1 MRAVEQVRQLAL
13 TGRLLAAIERAG
25 VALDRETLA
34 PAHRAELLEWRAF
47 CLATTGQ
54 PALADADTQALYV
67 LARTLPR
74 DAAVRSWSLRRR
86 AFQLARAGRLQESMA
101 TARKAHGMA
110 RRSGDPWLL
119 GQCLTRLATAMMSAR
134 HDLAHSAELA
144 AQAAG
149 IYRSI
154 GDTAMH
160 ARALMTQANVLASAG
175 RATECDDLLRQALA
189 LARECG
195 DSDTVGN
202 CLNLLTFHEP
212 DAARVLQL
220 YREAEE
226 AFDQVDG
233 GQSPLFI
240 IGNRAE
246 TYQELGLFRLAAR
259 LARKTVQG
267 ARERGSLE
275 DEIIFCWG
283 LLIPIELEL
292 RRGEAVRAAAA
303 EAARIGQG
311 FELVE
316 FAGAASATAGRL
328 ALLEGRYAEAARL
341 LQRGIDEV
349 ESLDSAMAMG
359 YVPYLV
365 QAWLAAGRPAKA
377 LAASRHGVAL
387 HGALGL
393 AKLNGMRPDA
403 LWWRHCQA
411 LRARGGRRNLHEA
424 DEALVRA
431 YGYVVSTVA
440 SLSDEGLRRN
450 ALNKLDERRE
460 IVLAWMERARER
472 GLPQAE
478 REAHLAGAA
487 NLREPF
493 QRLVDTGL
501 RMNELRSAAE
511 LADFLVDEATE
522 LSGAER
528 VLLVLD
534 DPAQGL
540 HLAGSLLP
548 HGDDE
553 AALLRALTPW
563 LDEARQTRAVRL
575 RHGPEGAE
583 PLDQRSCIVA
593 PLLAGSRVT
602 GFLYADI
609 EGAFGRFHEADRDL
623 LGMLAAQGA
632 VALENARWGE
642 SLEAQVAERTAEA
655 RAAQAAA
662 EQRAAELAV
671 INSIQQGIAGKLD
684 FQGIVEMVG
693 IRLREVMRS
702 DDMGI
707 VWVEHASRT
716 LRHLYVVEHGRRL
729 NLPDI
734 VAPDTPKGRARWA
747 EFLAKCEPS
756 VANTPNEMVGDIV
769 PGTDMALSS
778 VDVPMVVAGRRVGGI
793 DFENHEREHAFS
805 DADVRLLST
814 IATSLG
820 VALQSAELFDQTQRL
835 LKQTEQR
842 NAEMTVI
849 SRIQQGVAAERDV
862 QAIAELAGRA
872 LAEELGVHDVGIR
885 WFDRE
890 RGQVHFLYE
899 VEHGVRMHFAP
910 QPMRGDWAEIDARRE
925 PVLRHTAAEVAAAGV
940 MPGTDAALSS
950 LRVPIVG
957 GDRVLGYVVVE
968 SFEREH
974 AFGDDDV
981 RLLATV
987 GATLGV
993 ALENARL
1000 FADNQRRA
1008 GESAA
1013 LAEVGREMSSMLDIG
1028 QVMDRIAHH
1037 ACELLGAASSAV
1049 FVPQAAAAGEEP
1061 VFRALVAKGDIAKQ
1075 LMDTDIVPGEGI
1087 VGGAI
1092 ASGRGELVNDAARD
1106 ARAVPI
1112 AGTPEDDSEEE
1123 RLMVA
1128 PLMAG
1133 GRAIGA
1139 LAVWRT
1145 GGDPFS
1151 TQALEFLTGLSM
1163 AAAVAL
1169 RNAQLFNDAR
1179 EARAQAE
1186 AANEAKSAFLATMSH
1201 EIRTPMNAVI
1211 GMSGLLLD
1219 TPLTP
1224 EQRDY
1229 ASTIRDSGDAL
1240 LTIIN
1245 DILDFSKI
1253 EAGRMDIES
1262 QPFDLRECV
1271 ESALDLV
1278 ATRAAEKHLDLAY
1291 VYDEGGAEVPA
1302 AVRGDVTRLRQV
1314 LLNLLSNAVKF
1325 TERGEVVLTVAA
1337 GVAERRPKA
1346 VELRFEVRDT
1356 GIGLSQDG
1364 LARLFQSFSQAD
1376 TSTTRKYGGTGLGL
1390 AISKRLAELM
1400 GGRIWAHSDGP
1411 GRGARFGFT
1420 VVVPLAELPA
1430 AGRRSFIGTQPALQ
1444 GLRLL
1449 VVDDNATN
1457 RRVLALQTAKWGMV
1471 PQDTAVPE
1479 DALRWVQ
1486 QGQSFDLAIVDMHM
1500 PGMDGLELAR
1510 ALHAVAP
1517 KLPLVL
1523 FSSLGRKEAG
1533 DTEGHFA
1540 AYLAK
1545 PLRQSQLYDTLVE
1558 LLVREA
1564 VPRAPGT
1571 RAQPRLDAQL
1581 ARRHPL
1587 RILLAEDNV
1596 VNQKLALR
1604 LLSQMGYRADLA
1616 SNGIEAVESVE
1627 RQTYDLVLMDVQM
1640 PELDGLE
1647 ATRRITARW
1656 PAAGRPRIVAMTANA
1671 MQGDR
1676 EICLA
1681 AGMDDYLTKPIR
1693 VDDLV
1698 QALLHTSPRT
1708 ATAPLR

>member
-1 MRAVEQVRQLAL
+1 MPRRSAPLRNTRSTTPAGVAAAPTHASPAGAQAVEQVRQLAL

-25 VALDRETLA
+25 TALEREAVT
-34 PAHRAELLEWRAF
+34 PAQRAELLDWRAD
-47 CLATTGQ
+47 CLAGTGR
-54 PALADADTQALYV
+54 PELADADSQALDD
-67 LARTLPR
+67 LARSRPR
-74 DAAVRSWSLRRR
+74 DATVQAWALHRR
-86 AFQLARAGRLQESMA
+86 AIALTRAGRRQDSMA
-101 TARKAHGMA
+101 TARQAHEMA
-110 RRSGDPWLL
+110 RASGDPWLL
-119 GQCLTRLATAMMSAR
+119 GRCLTRLASAMGNAR
-134 HDLAHSAELA
+134 QDLAHAAELA
-144 AQAAG
+144 AEAAG

-154 GDTAMH
+154 GATAMY
-160 ARALMTQANVLASAG
+160 ARALEAQANVLALAG
-175 RATECDDLLRQALA
+175 RAAECDDVARQALA
-189 LARECG
+189 LARQCG
-195 DSDTVGN
+195 DSDTVGSM
-202 CLNLLTFHEP
+202 LNLLTFHEP
-212 DAARVLQL
+212 DAARILQL

-226 AFDQVDG
+226 AFDQIDG

-267 ARERGSLE
+267 ARERGSRE
-275 DEIIFCWG
+275 DEFCWG

-303 EAARIGQG
+303 EASRISEG
-311 FELVE
+311 FELAE
-316 FAGAASATAGRL
+316 YAGAASATAGRL

-349 ESLDSAMAMG
+349 EALDNAMAMG

-365 QAWLAAGRPAKA
+365 QAWLAANRPAKA

-387 HGALGL
+387 HRAHGL

-411 LRARGGRRNLHEA
+411 LRARGGRRNLKEA

-460 IVLAWMERARER
+460 IVLAWIERARER

-511 LADFLVDEATE
+511 LAEFLVDEATE

-534 DPAQGL
+534 DAAGPK
-540 HLAGSLLP
+540 LAGSLLP
-548 HGDDE
+548 HGEDE
-553 AALLRALTPW
+553 AALLRAVTPW

-575 RHGPEGAE
+575 RHGPDGAE

-609 EGAFGRFHEADRDL
+609 EGAFGRFHDADRDL
-623 LGMLAAQGA
+623 LGMLASQGA

-642 SLEAQVAERTAEA
+642 SLEAQVAARTAEA

-671 INSIQQGIAGKLD
+671 INAVQAALSGEVNIQGIYTSVGDKLHEIFGGRD
-684 FQGIVEMVG
+684 VG
-693 IRLREVMRS
+693 IRIFDHDTGLEHFPYIYEGGERLDLPPSPMIDRGYGAHLRRTRETILVNENIAVADLRFNGEMIEGTQSEKAFVM
-702 DDMGI
+702 
-707 VWVEHASRT
+707 
-716 LRHLYVVEHGRRL
+716 
-729 NLPDI
+729 
-734 VAPDTPKGRARWA
+734 
-747 EFLAKCEPS
+747 
-756 VANTPNEMVGDIV
+756 V
-769 PGTDMALSS
+769 PL
-778 VDVPMVVAGRRVGGI
+778 VAGDQVRGALELV
-793 DFENHEREHAFS
+793 DHEHENSISEG
-805 DADVRLLST
+805 DVRLLQT
-814 IATSLG
+814 LANAMSL
-820 VALQSAELFDQTQRL
+820 
-835 LKQTEQR
+835 
-842 NAEMTVI
+842 
-849 SRIQQGVAAERDV
+849 
-862 QAIAELAGRA
+862 
-872 LAEELGVHDVGIR
+872 
-885 WFDRE
+885 
-890 RGQVHFLYE
+890 
-899 VEHGVRMHFAP
+899 
-910 QPMRGDWAEIDARRE
+910 
-925 PVLRHTAAEVAAAGV
+925 
-940 MPGTDAALSS
+940 
-950 LRVPIVG
+950 
-957 GDRVLGYVVVE
+957 
-968 SFEREH
+968 
-974 AFGDDDV
+974 
-981 RLLATV
+981 
-987 GATLGV
+987 
-993 ALENARL
+993 ALENAYHFDEIRRRRL
-1000 FADNQRRA
+1000 EGAV
-1008 GESAA
+1008 
-1013 LAEVGREMSSMLDIG
+1013 LAEVGRDISSTLDLPV
-1028 QVMDRIAHH
+1028 VMDRIAHH
-1037 ACELLGAASSAV
+1037 AKALLGGDNSAI
-1049 FVPQAAAAGEEP
+1049 FVPAEGG
-1061 VFRALVAKGDIAKQ
+1061 VFRAIVALGDIAEQ
-1075 LMDTDIVPGEGI
+1075 LRDTEITPGIGI
-1087 VGGAI
+1087 IGSII
-1092 ASGRGELVNDAARD
+1092 ASGQAEFVNDTGHD
-1106 ARAVPI
+1106 PRAVQI
-1112 AGTPEDDSEEE
+1112 VDTPDTDDE

-1128 PLMAG
+1128 PLVAAG
-1133 GRAIGA
+1133 TAVGAI
-1139 LAVWRT
+1139 AVWRT
-1145 GGDPFS
+1145 GGDAFGERE
-1151 TQALEFLTGLSM
+1151 LEFLRGLSL

-1169 RNAQLFNDAR
+1169 RNAQLFDEAEVAR
-1179 EARAQAE
+1179 RQAE

-1253 EAGRMDIES
+1253 EAGRMDIEA

-1278 ATRAAEKHLDLAY
+1278 ASRAAEKHLDLAY
-1291 VYDEGGAEVPA
+1291 LYDESTAEVPL
-1302 AVRGDVTRLRQV
+1302 AVKGDVTRLRQV
-1314 LLNLLSNAVKF
+1314 LLSLLSNAVKF
-1325 TERGEVVLTVAA
+1325 TERGEVVLSVSAS
-1337 GVAERRPKA
+1337 VPERRPKA

-1356 GIGLSQDG
+1356 GIGLTEAG
-1364 LARLFQSFSQAD
+1364 LSRLFQSFTQAD
-1376 TSTTRKYGGTGLGL
+1376 ASTTRKYGGTGLGL

-1400 GGRIWAHSDGP
+1400 GGRIWAHSEGS
-1411 GRGARFGFT
+1411 GQGARFGFT
-1420 VVVPLAELPA
+1420 IVVPPAELPA
-1430 AGRRSFIGTQPALQ
+1430 ASRRSFIGQQPALKGQ
-1444 GLRLL
+1444 RLL

-1471 PQDTAVPE
+1471 PQDTAVPA

-1486 QGQSFDLAIVDMHM
+1486 QGQPFDLAIIDMHM

-1510 ALHAVAP
+1510 ALRQAAP
-1517 KLPLVL
+1517 KMPRVL

-1545 PLRQSQLYDTLVE
+1545 PLRQSQLHDTLVQ
-1558 LLVREA
+1558 LLARDA
-1564 VPRAPGT
+1564 APR
-1571 RAQPRLDAQL
+1571 RADARDAGALPRLDAQL
-1581 ARRHPL
+1581 AARHPL
-1587 RILLAEDNV
+1587 RILLAEDNA

-1616 SNGIEAVESVE
+1616 GNGLEAIESVE

-1640 PELDGLE
+1640 PELDGLG

-1656 PAAGRPRIVAMTANA
+1656 PAAERPRIVAMTANA